1 MDFKDILTKKDE
13 LNNIYLGFRG
23 KELLNININKNP
35 SIIITGETGSGK
47 SILLDQIILQLMN
60 KYTSL
65 EMNLISVDTSGV
77 ELNHYLNTRY
87 NLYNAMND
95 IDKSIVL
102 ISKLLKIIEERK
114 ELLKENNCLTVDE
127 YNKYVSDKLPLIVFA
142 IDDDNSL
149 LKNPDIE
156 KMLTG
161 IITNLTGLRILFI
174 LVTSDVDNKFFTT
187 DSNLFASTL
196 ISFDYA
202 GSTEAINANLI
213 GSENL
218 AIGEFMINS
227 KNITGIYHNFEF
239 DDDIIKSVVETKEC

>member
-1 MDFKDILTKKDE
+1 
-13 LNNIYLGFRG
+13 
-23 KELLNININKNP
+23 
-35 SIIITGETGSGK
+35 
-47 SILLDQIILQLMN
+47 
-60 KYTSL
+60 
-65 EMNLISVDTSGV
+65 
-77 ELNHYLNTRY
+77 
-87 NLYNAMND
+87 MND

-174 LVTSDVDNKFFTT
+174 LVTSLSILCSAEVVLSRTLAVSCLLGNYFTYLYLFRGRLAFNFLSCSFSASDLT
-187 DSNLFASTL
+187 CIAAVIKAFSSLDMVNNMVGFQWNL
-196 ISFDYA
+196 
-202 GSTEAINANLI
+202 
-213 GSENL
+213 
-218 AIGEFMINS
+218 
-227 KNITGIYHNFEF
+227 
-239 DDDIIKSVVETKEC
+239 